1 LKSGSGLNFL
11 FFPTIRYPFR
21 LSLIPTC
28 NHNKYI
34 YRERE
39 KGRGERERERER
51 ERPMWHY
58 IVGLTARGKLG
69 GQSFDGLFGKQAHAF
84 THKL

>member
-1 LKSGSGLNFL
+1 M
-11 FFPTIRYPFR
+11 
-21 LSLIPTC
+21 
-28 NHNKYI
+28 YI
-34 YRERE
+34 ENE
-39 KGRGERERERER
+39 KKRGEGGR
-51 ERPMWHY
+51 ERPVWHY